1 MEIKNMNDESTF
13 DDHIE
18 KKEDTLSKDFLGI
31 LDNVITKS
39 EFIKTCKISPDL
51 EVELRVL
58 DVGELLVAESRIA
71 INPAALPT
79 DIALR
84 ARNLSIVA
92 EATVSLNGVPIKRES
107 MTEEENRARIR
118 SLYNKYL
125 KLPSTIADK
134 ICNEY
139 KKLVKEQGEFL
150 SKSSE
155 ELKKDIENF

>member
-1 MEIKNMNDESTF
+1 MEIKNINDESTF
-13 DDHIE
+13 DDNID

-139 KKLVKEQGEFL
+139 KKNVPDDEEAKAIIEKNYKENLEQ
-150 SKSSE
+150 
-155 ELKKDIENF
+155 

>member
-1 MEIKNMNDESTF
+1 MEIKNINDESTF
-13 DDHIE
+13 DDNIE

-125 KLPSTIADK
+125 KLPSTIADE

>member
-1 MEIKNMNDESTF
+1 MEIKNINDESTF
-13 DDHIE
+13 DDNIE

-125 KLPSTIADK
+125 KLP
-134 ICNEY
+134 
-139 KKLVKEQGEFL
+139 
-150 SKSSE
+150 
-155 ELKKDIENF
+155 

>member
-1 MEIKNMNDESTF
+1 MEIKNINDESTF
-13 DDHIE
+13 DDNID

-125 KLPSTIADK
+125 KLPSTIA
-134 ICNEY
+134 
-139 KKLVKEQGEFL
+139 
-150 SKSSE
+150 
-155 ELKKDIENF
+155 